1 MERNN
6 FIITLLLYPLLL
18 YIKVN
23 ICYTIIIIII
33 ITRFNYHF
41 SP

>member
-23 ICYTIIIIII
+23 ICYIIIII

-41 SP
+41 GP

>member
-23 ICYTIIIIII
+23 ICYTIIIII
-33 ITRFNYHF
+33 TRFNYHF